1 MKIKAQEEYQK
12 EVSRSKMKDIVG
24 GLCSLF
30 NVSLVYLQNKV
41 LKKQMAKEKEK
52 SHQFEIVVW

>member
-1 MKIKAQEEYQK
+1 MKIKAQEEYQT
-12 EVSRSKMKDIVG
+12 EVSGSEIKDIVE

-30 NVSLVYLQNKV
+30 NFPLVYFQNKV
-41 LKKQMAKEKEK
+41 LKKQMAKEKAK